1 MFANQLLHFPNM
13 KKLLFLI
20 PLTALVVACSGGST
34 NSDREAAIADS
45 IMMAKADSIA
55 SVRADSIAR
64 AKADSIANAKKI
76 ADTFETSLG
85 KMNKSKVLQL
95 SYQQGCHNATMFG
108 DKTIACYNPEW
119 RTEEKFKLFFKNNF
133 GVPSSPEAKQVYNE
147 AYQQY
152 VKGWDDSVN
161 F

>member
-1 MFANQLLHFPNM
+1 MFANKLLHFPNM
-13 KKLLFLI
+13 IKLLFLI

-45 IMMAKADSIA
+45 IM
-55 SVRADSIAR
+55 
-64 AKADSIANAKKI
+64 
-76 ADTFETSLG
+76 
-85 KMNKSKVLQL
+85 
-95 SYQQGCHNATMFG
+95 MFG

-133 GVPSSPEAKQVYNE
+133 GVPSSPESKQVFNE